1 MPVNV
6 WGYLKEYEAE
16 REEILA
22 AVSDVLGSGKLILG
36 PHVAAFE
43 EEFAAYCGAK
53 HGVGC
58 DNGTNAVMLAL
69 LACGLAPGDE
79 VVTVSN
85 TAVPT
90 VSAIASAGGAPRF
103 VDIDPATYLMDT
115 DTLEAAVTPRTR
127 AVVAVHLFGQ
137 CVDMEAV
144 RAVADRHGLVVI
156 EDCAQSHGATQ
167 RGKVA
172 GSLSDAAAFS
182 FYPTKILGTY
192 GDGGMVLTGREDVA
206 AKLKKLRFYGMEK
219 TYYALEHGYNSRLDE
234 IHAAILRGKL
244 KHLPDYI
251 ARRQALA
258 ARYDAAL
265 ADTALTLPVT
275 AAGNAHAY
283 YLYVVRHPRR
293 DAVMAGL
300 KERGVNVN
308 ISYPWPIHTM
318 TGYAHLGY
326 KEGDLPE
333 TERAAKEI
341 FSLPMYPS
349 LADAEQDAAIAA
361 LRETLAA
368 LGDA

>member
-22 AVSDVLGSGKLILG
+22 AVEGVLTSGKLILG
-36 PHVAAFE
+36 PSVAAFE
-43 EEFAAYCGAK
+43 EAFAGYCGVG
-53 HGVGC
+53 HGIGV
-58 DNGTNAVMLAL
+58 DNGTSAVMLAL
-69 LACGLAPGDE
+69 LAIGVGPGDE

-90 VSAIASAGGAPRF
+90 VSAIVSAGGVPRF
-103 VDIDPATYLMDT
+103 VDIDPDTFLMDAAA
-115 DTLEAAVTPRTR
+115 LEAAVTDRTR
-127 AVVAVHLFGQ
+127 AVVPVHLFGQ
-137 CVDMEAV
+137 CVAMEAV
-144 RAVADRHGLVVI
+144 REVADRHGLLVM
-156 EDCAQSHGATQ
+156 EDCAQAHGATRHGQ
-167 RGKVA
+167 MA
-172 GSLSDAAAFS
+172 GSMSDAASFS

-192 GDGGMVLTGREDVA
+192 GDGGMVLTDSSAVA
-206 AKLKKLRFYGMEK
+206 DKLRKLRFYGMEK
-219 TYYALEHGYNSRLDE
+219 TYYAIEHGYNSRLDE
-234 IHAAILRGKL
+234 LHAAILLAKL
-244 KHLPDYI
+244 KHLDGYI
-251 ARRQALA
+251 ARRRELA

-265 ADTALTLPVT
+265 AETGLTLPVT
-275 AAGNAHAY
+275 APGNEHAY

-300 KERGVNVN
+300 KERGINVN

-333 TERAAKEI
+333 TERAAREI

-349 LADAEQDAAIAA
+349 LTDGEQEQVIAA
-361 LRETLAA
+361 LFETLEG
-368 LGDA
+368 LDG

>member
-1 MPVNV
+1 MPINV
-6 WGYLKEYEAE
+6 WGYLKEYEEE

-22 AVSDVLGSGKLILG
+22 AVTDVLASGKLILG

-43 EEFAAYCGAK
+43 AEFAAYCGVG

-69 LACGLAPGDE
+69 LGCGVKQGDE

-90 VSAIASAGGAPRF
+90 VSAIVNAGGTPRF
-103 VDIDPATYLMDT
+103 VDIDPATLLMDT
-115 DTLEAAVTPRTR
+115 DKLEAALTPHTR
-127 AVVAVHLFGQ
+127 AIVAVHLFGQ
-137 CVDMEAV
+137 CVNMEAV
-144 RAVADRHGLVVI
+144 RAVADSHDLIVV
-156 EDCAQSHGATQ
+156 EDCAQAHGAI
-167 RGKVA
+167 RHGHVA
-172 GSLSDAAAFS
+172 GSMSHAAAFS

-192 GDGGMVLTGREDVA
+192 GDGGMVLTTNDAVA
-206 AKLKKLRFYGMEK
+206 AEVKRLRFYGMEK

-234 IHAAILRGKL
+234 LHAAILRGKL
-244 KHLPDYI
+244 KHMPAYI

-265 ADTALTLPVT
+265 ADTALALPQT
-275 AAGNAHAY
+275 ASGNVHAY
-283 YLYVVRHPRR
+283 YLYVVRHPQR
-293 DAVMAGL
+293 DAILAGL
-300 KERGVNVN
+300 KERGVNCN

-349 LADAEQDAAIAA
+349 LSDAEQDTAIAA
-361 LRETLAA
+361 LRDTLAA
-368 LGDA
+368 LGA

>member
-1 MPVNV
+1 MAVNV
-6 WGYLKEYEAE
+6 WGYLQEYEAE
-16 REEILA
+16 REEIMA
-22 AVSDVLGSGKLILG
+22 AVADVLGSGKLILG

-58 DNGTNAVMLAL
+58 DNGTSAVMLAL
-69 LACGLAPGDE
+69 LGCGIAPGDE
-79 VVTVSN
+79 VITVSN

-90 VSAIASAGGAPRF
+90 VSAIVSAGGTPRF
-103 VDIDPATYLMDT
+103 VDIDPATYLMDAAG
-115 DTLEAAVTPRTR
+115 LEAAVTPRTK

-144 RAVADRHGLVVI
+144 AAVADRHGLTVV
-156 EDCAQSHGATQ
+156 EDCAQAHGAT
-167 RGKVA
+167 RSGHVA

-192 GDGGMVLTGREDVA
+192 GDGGMVLTSRDDVA
-206 AKLKKLRFYGMEK
+206 AKLKRLRFYGMEK
-219 TYYALEHGYNSRLDE
+219 TYYALEHGFNSRLDE

-244 KHLPDYI
+244 KHLPAYI
-251 ARRQALA
+251 ARRRELA

-265 ADTALTLPVT
+265 ADTSLTLPTT
-275 AAGNAHAY
+275 APGNSHAY
-283 YLYVVRHPRR
+283 YLYVARHPRR
-293 DAVMAGL
+293 DALLAGL
-300 KERGVNVN
+300 KERGVNCN

-318 TGYAHLGY
+318 TGYIHLGY

-333 TERAAKEI
+333 TERAAREI

-349 LADAEQDAAIAA
+349 LSDAEQDTAIAA
-361 LRETLAA
+361 LRDTLAA
-368 LGDA
+368 LGE